1 MESVPALLL
10 GTVRLRPYVF
20 IFLLIYLIGC
30 SLHLGVKRAV
40 LFCISGYALTWLSE
54 YSSIHNGFPYG
65 WYRYLD
71 STSARELWV
80 FGVPFMDSLSYVFL
94 AYASYSLA
102 VLIASPIVRDRR
114 LWYALETRQI
124 RGSLF
129 VRVLGAIF
137 MAYLDIIIDPVALQ
151 GGKWFLGRIYE
162 YPGGGVYFGIPISNF
177 AGWAL
182 VGFLLIWLLQK
193 IDGWLMGKKDLV
205 GHQYAARHVIGPVLY
220 LGIAAFNIFMTFFI
234 GEYTMA
240 WASLFIFLLPAVLV
254 VSIMRMKLAD
264 TANAAPA
271 IEAHLRD
278 FPMARVPVLFSHRRQ
293 LQAEES

>member
-1 MESVPALLL
+1 
-10 GTVRLRPYVF
+10 
-20 IFLLIYLIGC
+20 
-30 SLHLGVKRAV
+30 
-40 LFCISGYALTWLSE
+40 
-54 YSSIHNGFPYG
+54 
-65 WYRYLD
+65 
-71 STSARELWV
+71 V

-102 VLIASPIVRDRR
+102 VLIASPIARDRR
-114 LWYALETRQI
+114 LWCALETRRI
-124 RGSLF
+124 RGSFL

-177 AGWAL
+177 AGWTL

-193 IDGWLMGKKDLV
+193 IDGWLTGKKDLV
-205 GHQYAARHVIGPVLY
+205 GHQYAARHLIGPVLY
-220 LGIAAFNIFMTFFI
+220 LGIAAFNIFMAFFI
-234 GEYTMA
+234 GEFTMA

-254 VSIMRMKLAD
+254 VSITRMKLAD

-278 FPMARVPVLFSHRRQ
+278 FPMARVPVSARQ
-293 LQAEES
+293 A

>member
-10 GTVRLRPYVF
+10 GTVLLRPYVF

-40 LFCISGYALTWLSE
+40 LFCISGYAVTWLSE

-71 STSARELWV
+71 STSMRELWV

-102 VLIASPIVRDRR
+102 VLIVSPIVRYRR
-114 LWYALETRQI
+114 LWYALETRRI
-124 RGSLF
+124 RESLF
-129 VRVLGAIF
+129 VRVLGAFF
-137 MAYLDIIIDPVALQ
+137 MVYLDIIIDPVALQ
-151 GGKWFLGRIYE
+151 GEKWFLGRIYE

-177 AGWAL
+177 AGWAV

-193 IDGWLMGKKDLV
+193 IDAWLAGKKDFT
-205 GHQYAARHVIGPVLY
+205 GYRYAARHLIGPALY
-220 LGIAAFNIFMTFFI
+220 LGIAGFNIFMTFFI
-234 GEYTMA
+234 GEYKTA
-240 WASLFIFLLPAVLV
+240 WASLFIFILPAVLV
-254 VSIMRMKLAD
+254 FSIMRMKFSGP
-264 TANAAPA
+264 ANLDRA
-271 IEAHLRD
+271 IEAHLKD
-278 FPMARVPVLFSHRRQ
+278 FPEARIPVAQSLSLH
-293 LQAEES
+293 